1 MYKPIDAQF
10 QAHAMRTGTV
20 AWLLQRLSGV
30 FLTIYLIVHII
41 VIGNSVRGEDAFD
54 DLLEMFDKPLFL
66 VLDAGLVGI
75 VAFHALNGIR
85 LILFDLAI
93 GLRYQ
98 KVLFWITFV
107 VALAVFIGSVVAV
120 RNIIAD

>member
-10 QAHAMRTGTV
+10 QARAMRTGTV

-54 DLLEMFDKPLFL
+54 DLLEIFDKPLFL

-75 VAFHALNGIR
+75 VTFHALNGIR

>member
-1 MYKPIDAQF
+1 MYKPVDAQF
-10 QAHAMRTGTV
+10 QARAMRTGTV

>member
-10 QAHAMRTGTV
+10 QARAMRTGTV

-54 DLLEMFDKPLFL
+54 DLLEIFDKPLFL

-75 VAFHALNGIR
+75 VTFHALNGIR

-98 KVLFWITFV
+98 KVLFWIAFV
-107 VALAVFIGSVVAV
+107 VALGVFIGSVVAV

>member
-10 QAHAMRTGTV
+10 QARAMRTGTV
-20 AWLLQRLSGV
+20 AWLLQRLSGI

-54 DLLEMFDKPLFL
+54 DLLEIFDNPLML

-98 KVLFWITFV
+98 KVLFWAAFI
-107 VALAVFIGSVVAV
+107 VALGVFIGSAVAV
-120 RNIIAD
+120 RNIIVD

>member
-1 MYKPIDAQF
+1 MYKPVDAQF
-10 QAHAMRTGTV
+10 QARAMRTGTL

-54 DLLEMFDKPLFL
+54 DLMGIFDNPLML

-85 LILFDLAI
+85 LILLDMAI

-98 KVLFWITFV
+98 KVLFWIAFI
-107 VALAVFIGSVVAV
+107 VALGVFIGSVVAL

>member
-1 MYKPIDAQF
+1 MYKPVDAQF
-10 QAHAMRTGTV
+10 QARAMRTGTV

-75 VAFHALNGIR
+75 VVFHALNGIR

-98 KVLFWITFV
+98 KVLFWIAFV
-107 VALAVFIGSVVAV
+107 VALGVFIGSVVAV